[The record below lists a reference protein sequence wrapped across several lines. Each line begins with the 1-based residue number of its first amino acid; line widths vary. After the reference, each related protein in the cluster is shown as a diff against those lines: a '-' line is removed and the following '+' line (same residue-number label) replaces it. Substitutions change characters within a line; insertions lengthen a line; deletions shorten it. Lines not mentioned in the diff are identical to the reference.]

1 MHVLLKHKGDVQ
13 IPPNL
18 FQIVTKVRRKFQF
31 FSKWSKVALL
41 LFRVRPILP
50 VAILEWKKWGAL
62 RGQGKSRGST

>member
-31 FSKWSKVALL
+31 FSK
-41 LFRVRPILP
+41 
-50 VAILEWKKWGAL
+50 
-62 RGQGKSRGST
+62 